1 MSHRPIIRTCA
12 GGALVALS
20 TACASTRVT
29 RFDPNAQ
36 PRQRTPASDIRFYGA
51 AKPRCPYEEI
61 GRIAAESRP
70 FVSWSRVVKAARNAA
85 HDLGGD
91 AVISVQDNSRMSA
104 ATVTP
109 VGVAVEETSSLSGI
123 VIRFDHIDCID

>member
-1 MSHRPIIRTCA
+1 MSPHPILRMCA

-29 RFDPNAQ
+29 RFDPNVQ

-70 FVSWSRVVKAARNAA
+70 FVSWNRVVKAARNAA

-91 AVISVQDNSRMSA
+91 AVINVQDNSRMSG

-109 VGVAVEETSSLSGI
+109 AGVAVEETSSLSGI
-123 VIRFDHIDCID
+123 VIRFDQVDCME